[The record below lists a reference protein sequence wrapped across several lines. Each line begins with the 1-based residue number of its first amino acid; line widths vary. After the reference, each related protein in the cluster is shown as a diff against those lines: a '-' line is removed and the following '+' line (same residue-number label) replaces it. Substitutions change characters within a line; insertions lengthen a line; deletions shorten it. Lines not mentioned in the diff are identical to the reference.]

1 MAKSAKS
8 KHREPTVPVKPT
20 ATEEPSPTPTETQEA
35 PKSPPEQP
43 SSSDAP
49 ADFETFYLQQVTR
62 EFADDLDKLRNA
74 SDFNE
79 KSLSVL
85 VAALKQGAKLYSEEE
100 RGIVLGRQ

>member
-1 MAKSAKS
+1 MKNLLIW
-8 KHREPTVPVKPT
+8 
-20 ATEEPSPTPTETQEA
+20 PSNTQQ
-35 PKSPPEQP
+35 PP
-43 SSSDAP
+43 SSDAP

-100 RGIVLGRQ
+100 LENIMGQR